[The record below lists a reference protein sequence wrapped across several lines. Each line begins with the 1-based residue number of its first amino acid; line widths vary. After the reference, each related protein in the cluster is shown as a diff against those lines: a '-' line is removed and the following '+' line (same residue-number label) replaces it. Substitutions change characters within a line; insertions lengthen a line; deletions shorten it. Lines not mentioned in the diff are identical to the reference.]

1 MKKKTMAA
9 VCAVTLIS
17 LLAGCYP
24 SGVKAPPDTVDSIS
38 QPISDTIGGD
48 ENNSDSVETSEA
60 VGDKIPSVTLV
71 PRKWDNK
78 KIIDYF
84 LSGKTISKTSE
95 YESDDFPDEKRYVY
109 DTEDD
114 LRLILERGRITFD
127 NKALLLEFSY
137 GYIQTF
143 LDNSYYEDLNG
154 ELASLSKAS
163 ATDTVTRV
171 LNDIG
176 INNFGEP
183 EIYAVT
189 AADAKK
195 ICSNEFEIA
204 DWTSDNEVYIMKFP
218 LIYEDVPIIQKAVAI
233 GETDIGFHGSY
244 IDAIVSKDGV
254 ISLKL
259 NGIQS
264 EEYQTNESVEI
275 KIGADTAKQK
285 LFDYYPET
293 GELSPPEIIG
303 WHLVYFPTAKQG
315 DTYVFE
321 PYWQFDCMKTGD
333 TIGNS
338 KHTEYVNVHTG
349 VRYY

>member
-48 ENNSDSVETSEA
+48 KNNSDSVETSEA

-71 PRKWDNK
+71 PRKWNNK

-114 LRLILERGRITFD
+114 LRLILEPGRITFD
-127 NKALLLEFSY
+127 NKALLSEFSY

-143 LDNSYYEDLNG
+143 LDNSYRDDLNG
-154 ELASLSKAS
+154 ELVSFSKAS
-163 ATDTVTRV
+163 ATDTVARV

-195 ICSNEFEIA
+195 ICSNIDVIA
-204 DWTSDNEVYIMKFP
+204 DWTSDNEVYIMSFP

-233 GETDIGFHGSY
+233 GETDYGFYGSN
-244 IDAIVSKDGV
+244 IDAIVSKGGLV
-254 ISLKL
+254 SLNL
-259 NGIQS
+259 RGIHL
-264 EEYQTNESVEI
+264 EEYQINEKVEI

-293 GELSPPEIIG
+293 DDFPRPEIIG
-303 WHLVYFPTAKQG
+303 CHLVYFPTAKQG

-321 PYWQFDCMKTGD
+321 PYWQFDCMETGD
-333 TIGNS
+333 IVG
-338 KHTEYVNVHTG
+338 KIKLKEYVNAHTG
-349 VRYY
+349 QRYY